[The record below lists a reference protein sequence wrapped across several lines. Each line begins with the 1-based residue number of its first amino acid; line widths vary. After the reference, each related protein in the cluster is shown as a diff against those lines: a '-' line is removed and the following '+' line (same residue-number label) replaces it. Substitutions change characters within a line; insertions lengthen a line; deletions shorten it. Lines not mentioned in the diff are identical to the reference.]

1 MGVSCGFQLEQFF
14 SSDFGW
20 GACFQ
25 IKLSFFIFLLV
36 ICSSLESVH
45 SECDF
50 NTTVT
55 DYKIGENATMK
66 CKLPVN
72 LTKSK
77 TACRGD
83 DLKHLTD
90 NMKYNRSLR
99 SRKGHLV
106 LTVYNITI
114 NDSMIYQC
122 GYQGQD
128 LKIQW
133 ICCFSLTI
141 SEDNSELEEE
151 EEINEDEEETEGPT
165 TRDSTIESLTESS
178 NSLINESITTTNMV
192 TSEKST
198 KGEFLCALTNQA
210 TYQMRCTEA
219 NTLEYY
225 HPNLTENCNRTKLT
239 SGKMVK
245 PLLVITFSYE
255 SENCDVIC
263 ITSDD
268 LCKIT
273 LQVYKTDLTLLFVIC
288 PIAMFVLSFIFGV
301 SCYLLKLSRKT
312 TTDEHSSAYDS
323 TIYKT
328 PLDEYDE
335 VTMDITLSNSN
346 LDLGGKFTTVP
357 LKLNKEALDT
367 LDEYTEVEVD
377 KDMSNYTNQKILMQN
392 LKTVVCPR
400 KQPLTVLHE
409 KTIVEAIYHSAK

>member
-25 IKLSFFIFLLV
+25 IKLSFIIFVLV
-36 ICSSLESVH
+36 NCSSLESVH

-55 DYKIGENATMK
+55 DLNHQIGQDATMK

-77 TACRGD
+77 TACREEN
-83 DLKHLTD
+83 LKHLKD
-90 NMKYNRSLR
+90 NMKYDRRLRSL
-99 SRKGHLV
+99 KGDLV
-106 LTVYNITI
+106 LTVYNLTI

-122 GYQGQD
+122 GYEGQD

-133 ICCFSLTI
+133 ICCFNLTI
-141 SEDNSELEEE
+141 SEDNSELEDEDE
-151 EEINEDEEETEGPT
+151 KEEINEGEEETRTTSFIMTTGPT
-165 TRDSTIESLTESS
+165 TRDSTIEPLT
-178 NSLINESITTTNMV
+178 
-192 TSEKST
+192 
-198 KGEFLCALTNQA
+198 GELHCALTNQA

-245 PLLVITFSYE
+245 PLLVITFSYKN
-255 SENCDVIC
+255 ENCDVIC

-312 TTDEHSSAYDS
+312 STNEHSSTYDSTIYKTPLGEYDEVKMDITSSSTYDS

-335 VTMDITLSNSN
+335 VKMDITSSSTYDSTKYKTPLDEYDEVTMDITSSSTY
-346 LDLGGKFTTVP
+346 DSTKYKTP
-357 LKLNKEALDT
+357 
-367 LDEYTEVEVD
+367 LDEYDEVTMD
-377 KDMSNYTNQKILMQN
+377 ITSSSTYDSTIY
-392 LKTVVCPR
+392 KT
-400 KQPLTVLHE
+400 H
-409 KTIVEAIYHSAK
+409 